1 MLTSL
6 NLHQHVQRPTRTT
19 PTSKTLIDHIISNA
33 PNRFRHCNV
42 LPFQQIVITMDR
54 MLVLCINVRVN
65 RFQQRNKLLRDEKRF
80 DGTAFKKELSRVPFK
95 VVYSVDDPNEKL
107 VKTF

>member
-1 MLTSL
+1 MCSL
-6 NLHQHVQRPTRTT
+6 PTI
-19 PTSKTLIDHIISNA
+19 SDHDGPYA
-33 PNRFRHCNV
+33 
-42 LPFQQIVITMDR
+42 
-54 MLVLCINVRVN
+54 CINVRVN